1 MDVLNIYCQASRQRI
16 NTDKSSIHFAKG
28 VSTGLCGEIMDSL
41 DVHNEAP
48 SEKYLGMPTDVGLS
62 TNGAFKYLNDRVW
75 KRVQGWMEQTLSA
88 DDKEV
93 LIKAVAQ
100 TVPPF
105 SLSCFRLSHGLCQ
118 HIDVLFRSFWWGSK
132 EGKRRTC
139 WVAWEE
145 MTKPKFLGE
154 IGFRD
159 IRPVCWLVS
168 WLIWTGWC
176 WFVVKEKHY
185 WMAETNKRT
194 D

>member
-1 MDVLNIYCQASRQRI
+1 
-16 NTDKSSIHFAKG
+16 
-28 VSTGLCGEIMDSL
+28 
-41 DVHNEAP
+41 
-48 SEKYLGMPTDVGLS
+48 
-62 TNGAFKYLNDRVW
+62 
-75 KRVQGWMEQTLSA
+75 MEQTLSA

-100 TVPPF
+100 TVPAF
-105 SLSCFRLSHGLCQ
+105 SMSCSRLSHDLCQ

-159 IRPVCWLVS
+159 IEIFNLALLARQVWRILQEPSSLSARILKAVYFLDVDFLS
-168 WLIWTGWC
+168 AGLGSSPSRIWRTSVDGKGILEQGMIRRIGIGEETFIWRM
-176 WFVVKEKHY
+176 KYELA
-185 WMAETNKRT
+185 AEGRYDEAIQLHQQHTARGSYRF